1 MAVNSMSRAHLG
13 SPSERRRP
21 AGPRRSSWQGA
32 RRAMACADRRR
43 KGLNRGAI
51 RAYWLSVGV
60 AEALMAIRL
69 ISKLVTAEP
78 GTAVTQLVYPVTDIL
93 LAPFHGLSP
102 EPQPIG
108 RVLELPTII
117 AILLYFV
124 FAWTAMDSLLLVLDR
139 PPVVRIARFRRR
151 PRAAGS
157 HRLQEDRR

>member
-1 MAVNSMSRAHLG
+1 MTVNSMSRAPLG
-13 SPSERRRP
+13 PPPERRRS
-21 AGPRRSSWQGA
+21 AGPRRRSWQA
-32 RRAMACADRRR
+32 TRRAMARANRRR
-43 KGLNRGAI
+43 RGLSRGAI

-69 ISKLVTAEP
+69 VSKLVTAEP
-78 GTAVTQLVYPVTDIL
+78 GTAITQLVYPVTDVL

-102 EPQPIG
+102 EPQPLG

-124 FAWTAMDSLLLVLDR
+124 FAWTAMDSLLVVLDR

-151 PRAAGS
+151 PSAARS